1 MPQISSHSLQLSS
14 QSLQWMIWEI
24 TEDLPF
30 FQTYP
35 ENWLTHK
42 SPENSAS
49 QKKIESSAARF
60 CLWNL
65 CQQLSKGPWDL
76 RKDERNRPYFDSSNF
91 HISLSHSFPF
101 VAAVISHEK
110 PVGIDLERYGRNVEK
125 IGPRFLSAEEW
136 NRWHDS
142 HAHLTMAW
150 ACKEAIYKAMGVP
163 GLAFQPDIQLPQ
175 LATNSFEIHV
185 RDKKIS
191 ISMEEFEHFACSIA
205 IVN

>member
-150 ACKEAIYKAMGVP
+150 TCKEAIYKAMGVP